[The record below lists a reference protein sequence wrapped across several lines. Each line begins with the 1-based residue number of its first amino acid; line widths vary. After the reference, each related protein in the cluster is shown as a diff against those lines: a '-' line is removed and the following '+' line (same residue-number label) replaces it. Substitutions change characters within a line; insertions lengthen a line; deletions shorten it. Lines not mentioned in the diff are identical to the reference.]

1 MSGAGARRERKTSM
15 KLRRHA
21 IIAVAVSGMAG
32 LVGSCQQKSL
42 TSTASASEARQVA
55 AAPVPAP
62 AAPITPRTQSPDVAK
77 NLSKAFAATA
87 KAVAPSVVRIDV
99 RAGRPPIAERDRGLR
114 GNPFSDNVPPS
125 FRRFFFD
132 FGEAPDFPGPGMPS
146 PVSGTGSGIIIDSSG
161 NVVTNS
167 HVVERATEIKVTLSD
182 GEEISAK
189 LIGGDKRTDVAV
201 VRLDRI
207 PKNLI
212 AARLGDS
219 DRTEVGEWV
228 LAIGSPLGLE
238 QTVTAGIVSGKGQVG
253 RFVRMSGDRVRRYIQ
268 TDAKINPGNS
278 GGPLVNLDGD
288 VVGLN
293 TLIKTGAGGAY
304 GFAVPINEVRRVAQT
319 LITDGR
325 VRYPFLGVSVRDLA
339 TLDEPAK
346 EKLGR
351 GTPVEGAYVAEVT
364 PGSPAAFAGIKP
376 GDVITKL
383 DAASIKLSAD
393 VVDYVSSRNIG
404 AAIAVTVFRDGSSR
418 ELRATLAP
426 APGDAAERNEAP
438 KLGLSLQT
446 LTPQIAASLGLP
458 PGARGAA
465 VTEVAEGS
473 PGARA
478 GLLPGDVILDV
489 DRRPVTSAG
498 DASRLLGDG
507 RSAAHLLRVHGRS
520 GVRFVTIGR
529 TG

>member
-1 MSGAGARRERKTSM
+1 MR
-15 KLRRHA
+15 LRRHA
-21 IIAVAVSGMAG
+21 IIAVIGIAG
-32 LVGSCQQKSL
+32 LLGSCEQKVL
-42 TSTASASEARQVA
+42 TPAANAGESGRAAAEALA
-55 AAPVPAP
+55 AAPP
-62 AAPITPRTQSPDVAK
+62 AAPATALTPRTESPDVAK

-87 KAVAPSVVRIDV
+87 KAVGGSVVRIDV
-99 RAGRPPIAERDRGLR
+99 RAGRPPIAERGGGRGDD
-114 GNPFSDNVPPS
+114 PFADGLPPA

-132 FGEAPDFPGPGMPS
+132 FGNAQPDFPGPGMPG
-146 PVSGTGSGIIIDSSG
+146 PRAGTGSGIVIDGAG
-161 NVVTNS
+161 NIVTNS
-167 HVVERATEIKVTLSD
+167 HVVDGSTEIKVTLSD
-182 GEEISAK
+182 GQEIPAK
-189 LIGGDKRTDVAV
+189 LIGRDKRTDVAV
-201 VRLDRI
+201 VRLDRV
-207 PKNLI
+207 PKNLV

-219 DRTEVGEWV
+219 DRIEVGEWV

-238 QTVTAGIVSGKGQVG
+238 QTVTAGIVSGKGHVG
-253 RFVRMSGDRVRRYIQ
+253 RFVQMSGDRVRHYIQ

-288 VVGLN
+288 VVGMN
-293 TLIKTGAGGAY
+293 TLIRTGAGGAY
-304 GFAVPINEVRRVAQT
+304 GFAVPVNEVRRVAQA
-319 LITDGR
+319 LIKDGR

-339 TLDEPAK
+339 TLDQPAK

-351 GTPVEGAYVAEVT
+351 GAPAEGAYVAEVT
-364 PGSPAAFAGIKP
+364 PGSPAALTGIKQ

-383 DAASIKLSAD
+383 DAEGIKTGAD

-404 AAIAVTVFRDGSSR
+404 AAVGITVFRDGSSR

-426 APGDAAERNEAP
+426 APGDGGERNEAP

-446 LTPQIAASLGLP
+446 LTPKLASSLGLP

-489 DRRPVTSAG
+489 DRRPVTSA
-498 DASRLLGDG
+498 DEASRVLGDG
-507 RSAAHLLRVHGRS
+507 RSAAHLLRVYGRS